1 MGNLTYKMSKLIQRL
16 PELTAKAIE
25 VGTPM
30 LKDFVRIAKV
40 ELRPPT
46 PAEVMQSV
54 PLVSK
59 GAMNVVSG
67 SFLQMPVKKAA
78 LNLCV
83 LLKLAVGSLSA
94 NVLDGD
100 LWSDTPFNF
109 DIFLLL
115 SPQLH
120 GVYIMLDRKLLLMIL
135 VYFV

>member
-1 MGNLTYKMSKLIQRL
+1 MSKLIQRL

-83 LLKLAVGSLSA
+83 VAEVGCWFFVGECIGRGSLVGYS
-94 NVLDGD
+94 V
-100 LWSDTPFNF
+100 
-109 DIFLLL
+109 
-115 SPQLH
+115 
-120 GVYIMLDRKLLLMIL
+120 
-135 VYFV
+135 